1 MAVDPQSLD
10 LQFLDPQFLDPL
22 FLSRLQFGFTI
33 SFHILFPAFTV
44 GLACWIALLEGL
56 WLGTGTWLYR
66 SLSEFWTR
74 IFALS
79 FGLGVVSGIV
89 MSYQFGTNW
98 SRWSDTVGNVL
109 GPLIQY
115 EVVTAF
121 FLEAAFLGIL
131 LFGRDRVPRAVHALA
146 AVLVALGTVLSSFWI
161 LSANS
166 WMHTPAG
173 FAIRDGRYFVTDWWQ
188 VVFNPSFPYRL
199 AHMLTAMFL
208 TTGFVVAG
216 ISAWYLLQH
225 RHLDHARLGLGMA
238 LGMITVLAPLQVFLG
253 DLHGLNTLEHQPA
266 KIAAIEGHWDG
277 GPRAPLILFAIPDP
291 ATESNRW
298 EVAIDGLS
306 SLILTHDWNGAVP
319 GLKQFPADRRP
330 DPRLI
335 FWTFRLMVG
344 IGVLMLAV
352 AAAHL
357 VLRLRGRLY
366 RAAWFH
372 RLLVACMPIG
382 FVAILAG
389 WFTTEVGR
397 QPWVVYGH
405 LRTADAVTPALTGP
419 AALASLL
426 AFVTVYTIV
435 YGAGTFYL
443 IRLLKAGPA
452 AHPGLAGL
460 AGPPVRNPVRTATNP
475 EA

>member
-1 MAVDPQSLD
+1 MD
-10 LQFLDPQFLDPL
+10 LDPL
-22 FLSRLQFGFTI
+22 MLSRIQFAFTI
-33 SFHILFPAFTV
+33 SFHILFPSFTV
-44 GLACWIALLEGL
+44 GLACWIALLEAL
-56 WLGTGTWLYR
+56 WVGTGKWIYR
-66 SLSEFWTR
+66 SLSEFWTK

-131 LFGRDRVPRAVHALA
+131 LFGRDRVPRGIHLMA
-146 AVLVALGTVLSSFWI
+146 ACLVALGTVLSSFWI

-173 FAIRDGRYFVTDWWQ
+173 FEIRDGRYFVTDWWR

-208 TTGFVVAG
+208 TTSFVVAG
-216 ISAWYLLQH
+216 ISAWYLLKH
-225 RHLDHARLGLGMA
+225 KHHEHARLGLGMA
-238 LGMITVLAPLQVFLG
+238 LGMVTLLAPLQIVIG

-266 KIAAIEGHWDG
+266 KIAAMEGSWEG

-298 EVAIDGLS
+298 EVGIDGLS
-306 SLILTHDWNGAVP
+306 SLILTHDLNGSVP
-319 GLKQFPADRRP
+319 GLKQFPPDERP

-344 IGVLMLAV
+344 IGLLMLTVAV
-352 AAAHL
+352 IHL

-366 RAAWFH
+366 STPWFH
-372 RLLVACMPIG
+372 RILVGCMPVG

-405 LRTADAVTPALTGP
+405 LRTADAVTPALTGE

-426 AFVTVYTIV
+426 TFVVAYTII

-443 IRLLKAGPA
+443 IRLLGIGPA
-452 AHPGLAGL
+452 DRPPLPDPLAPEGAQWIKRPMAATEEPARIIAKPG
-460 AGPPVRNPVRTATNP
+460 
-475 EA
+475 E